1 MVKGKKTIARLLI
14 LGMCW
19 TVIYA
24 LGFIQ
29 YLLYD
34 PFRESLGCTN
44 AELGFLMTIFGLGNI
59 FGAPIG
65 GWIADRFDFK
75 KVFCL
80 SLVGN
85 GILAAIFAMNMNYKF
100 AIFIWIGLAVTT
112 LVMNYPSHIKIIRMM
127 ADEKNQ
133 GKIFGLNESFVG
145 VGSIVFNAILLFV
158 FSKYVNVIGGIKAVI
173 WVIAIVSILC
183 AIGAW
188 LLIRDLEDAEIAS
201 QEAANKTVEK
211 EEKMTGK
218 DFLIVLR
225 SPATWILGMGIFC
238 VYSCAVTMSYFTP
251 YLTAVMGGTVAVSGV
266 LAIIRTYVLRLV
278 GAPIGGWLSDKIKSV
293 LKVLIVVYVLGII
306 VLVLFIKLPTS
317 VSASFFIFLTLLVGC
332 LVYMGKGC
340 YYAVAS
346 ELYIPRRY
354 SATTVGIAA
363 ALGFSPDIFLF
374 ALTGHWLDTYGNAGY
389 QYLFIYQ
396 AVVFA
401 VGIVGTLL
409 ALMYKKKH
417 HPTEEVALEA

>member
-1 MVKGKKTIARLLI
+1 MIKGKKTLARLLI

-75 KVFCL
+75 KVFCF

-85 GILAAIFAMNMNYKF
+85 GILAAIFAMNMNYQF

-158 FSKYVNVIGGIKAVI
+158 FAKFVDVVGGIRAVI
-173 WVIAIVSILC
+173 WVIAVVSILC

-188 LLIRDLEDAEIAS
+188 LLIRDLEDAD
-201 QEAANKTVEK
+201 AATAKAAET
-211 EEKMTGK
+211 EEKISGK

-266 LAIIRTYVLRLV
+266 LAIIRTYGLRLV
-278 GAPIGGWLSDKIKSV
+278 GAPLGGWLADKINSV
-293 LKVLIVVYVLGII
+293 LKVLIVVYILGII
-306 VLVLFIKLPTS
+306 VLALFIKLPSSTP
-317 VSASFFIFLTLLVGC
+317 ASFFIFLTLLVGC

-346 ELYIPRRY
+346 ELYIPRKY
-354 SATTVGIAA
+354 AATTVGIAA
-363 ALGFSPDIFLF
+363 ALGFSPDVFLF

-396 AVVFA
+396 GVVFA
-401 VGIVGTLL
+401 VGIVGTML
-409 ALMYKKKH
+409 ALVYKKKH
-417 HPTEEVALEA
+417 HPAEASGEIPVEA